1 MHLLIGLG
9 NPEKKHRYNRHN
21 IGFLIV
27 DKIAQELRFPP
38 FRNRFRGLLSENLV
52 DGSKVRLLKPS
63 TYMNNSGESISQ
75 AMRFF
80 KLVPSQI
87 CVFYDDLDL
96 SPGKCRI
103 RLGGGT
109 GGHNGLR
116 SIENHIGP
124 DYWRVRI
131 GIGHPGHKELVLAH
145 VLNDFSEQ
153 EKNGWVENML
163 IAMTEHLDL
172 LIKGDTNSLMSKIA
186 STINLTNEISSVLN
200 D

>member
-9 NPEKKHRYNRHN
+9 NPEKIHRYNRHN

-80 KLVPSQI
+80 RLVPSQI

-124 DYWRVRI
+124 DYWRVRV
-131 GIGHPGHKELVLAH
+131 GIGHPGRKELVLAH
-145 VLNDFSEQ
+145 VLSDFSEQ

-186 STINLTNEISSVLN
+186 STINLSNENSSVLN

>member
-9 NPEKKHRYNRHN
+9 NPEKKHRFNRHN

-27 DKIAQELRFPP
+27 DKIAQEFQFPP
-38 FRNRFRGLLSENLV
+38 FRNRFKGLISENFV
-52 DGSKVRLLKPS
+52 DGSNIKLLKPS
-63 TYMNNSGESISQ
+63 TYMNNSGESIIQ
-75 AMRFF
+75 AIRFF

-87 CVFYDDLDL
+87 FVFYDDLDL

-103 RLGGGT
+103 QLGGGT

-116 SIENHIGP
+116 NIEKHIGP

-131 GIGHPGHKELVLAH
+131 GIGHPGRKELVLAH

-153 EKNGWVENML
+153 ERNGWVENML
-163 IAMTEHLDL
+163 DAMTEHLNL

-186 STINLTNEISSVLN
+186 STINLSNDASNVLK

>member
-9 NPEKKHRYNRHN
+9 NPEKKHRFNRHN

-27 DKIAQELRFPP
+27 DKIAQEFQFPP
-38 FRNRFRGLLSENLV
+38 FRNRFKGLISENFV
-52 DGSKVRLLKPS
+52 DGSNIKLLKPS
-63 TYMNNSGESISQ
+63 TYMNNSGESIIQ
-75 AMRFF
+75 AIRFF

-87 CVFYDDLDL
+87 FVFYDDLDL

-103 RLGGGT
+103 QLGGGT

-116 SIENHIGP
+116 NIEKHIGP

-131 GIGHPGHKELVLAH
+131 GIGHPGRKELVLAH

-153 EKNGWVENML
+153 EKNGWVETML
-163 IAMTEHLDL
+163 DSMTEHLNL

-186 STINLTNEISSVLN
+186 STINLSNEASNVLK

>member
-9 NPEKKHRYNRHN
+9 NPEKKHRFNRHN

-27 DKIAQELRFPP
+27 DKIAQEFQFPP
-38 FRNRFRGLLSENLV
+38 FRNRFKGLLSENLMN
-52 DGSKVRLLKPS
+52 GSNIKLLKPS
-63 TYMNNSGESISQ
+63 TYMNNSGESIAQ

-87 CVFYDDLDL
+87 FVFYDDLDL

-103 RLGGGT
+103 QLGGGT

-116 SIENHIGP
+116 NIEKHIGP

-131 GIGHPGHKELVLAH
+131 GIGHPGRKELVLAH

-153 EKNGWVENML
+153 EKNGWVETML
-163 IAMTEHLDL
+163 DSMTEHLNL

-186 STINLTNEISSVLN
+186 STINLSNEASNVFK

>member
-27 DKIAQELRFPP
+27 DKIAQEFQFPP
-38 FRNRFRGLLSENLV
+38 FRSRFKGLISEDFV
-52 DGSKVRLLKPS
+52 DGSNIKLLKPS
-63 TYMNNSGESISQ
+63 TYMNNSGESIAQ

-87 CVFYDDLDL
+87 FVFYDDLDL

-103 RLGGGT
+103 QLGGGT

-116 SIENHIGP
+116 NIEKHIGP

-131 GIGHPGHKELVLAH
+131 GIGHPGRKELVLAH

-153 EKNGWVENML
+153 EKNGWVETML
-163 IAMTEHLDL
+163 DSMTEHLNL

-186 STINLTNEISSVLN
+186 STINLSNEASNVFK

>member
-52 DGSKVRLLKPS
+52 DGNKVRLLKPS

>member
-1 MHLLIGLG
+1 LHLLIGLG
-9 NPEKKHRYNRHN
+9 NPEKIHRYNRHN

-75 AMRFF
+75 AMQFF

-87 CVFYDDLDL
+87 WVFYDDLDL

-124 DYWRVRI
+124 DYWRVRV
-131 GIGHPGHKELVLAH
+131 GIGHPGRKELVLAH
-145 VLNDFSEQ
+145 VLSDFSEQ

-186 STINLTNEISSVLN
+186 STINLSNENSSVLN

>member
-9 NPEKKHRYNRHN
+9 NPEKKHRFNRHN

-27 DKIAQELRFPP
+27 DKIAQEFQFPP
-38 FRNRFRGLLSENLV
+38 FRNRFKGLISESFV
-52 DGSKVRLLKPS
+52 DGSNIKLLKPS
-63 TYMNNSGESISQ
+63 TYMNNSGESIIQ
-75 AMRFF
+75 AIRFF

-87 CVFYDDLDL
+87 FVFYDDLDL

-103 RLGGGT
+103 QLGGGT

-116 SIENHIGP
+116 NIEKHIGP

-131 GIGHPGHKELVLAH
+131 GIGHPGRKELVLAH

-153 EKNGWVENML
+153 EKNGWVETML
-163 IAMTEHLDL
+163 DSMTEHLNL

-186 STINLTNEISSVLN
+186 STIHLSNEASNVFK

>member
-9 NPEKKHRYNRHN
+9 NPEKKHRFNRHN

-27 DKIAQELRFPP
+27 DKIAQEFQFPP
-38 FRNRFRGLLSENLV
+38 FRNRFKGLISENFV
-52 DGSKVRLLKPS
+52 DGRNIKLLKPS
-63 TYMNNSGESISQ
+63 TYMNNSGESIIQ
-75 AMRFF
+75 AIRFF

-87 CVFYDDLDL
+87 FVFYDDLDL

-103 RLGGGT
+103 QLGGGT

-116 SIENHIGP
+116 NIEKHIGP

-131 GIGHPGHKELVLAH
+131 GIGHPGRKELVLAH

-153 EKNGWVENML
+153 EKNGWVETML
-163 IAMTEHLDL
+163 DSMTEHLNL

-186 STINLTNEISSVLN
+186 STINLSNEASNVFK

>member
-9 NPEKKHRYNRHN
+9 NPEKIHRYNRHN

-75 AMRFF
+75 AMQFF

-87 CVFYDDLDL
+87 WVFYDDLDL

-131 GIGHPGHKELVLAH
+131 GIGHPGRKELVLAH
-145 VLNDFSEQ
+145 VLSDFSEQ

-186 STINLTNEISSVLN
+186 STINLSNENSSVLN

>member
-9 NPEKKHRYNRHN
+9 NPEKKHRFNRHN

-27 DKIAQELRFPP
+27 DKIAQEFQFPP
-38 FRNRFRGLLSENLV
+38 FRNRFKGLISENFV
-52 DGSKVRLLKPS
+52 DGSNIKLLKPS
-63 TYMNNSGESISQ
+63 TYMNNSGESIIQ
-75 AMRFF
+75 AIRFF

-87 CVFYDDLDL
+87 FVFYDDLDL

-103 RLGGGT
+103 QLGGGT

-116 SIENHIGP
+116 NIEKHIGP

-131 GIGHPGHKELVLAH
+131 GIGHPGRKELVLAH

-153 EKNGWVENML
+153 EKNGWVETML
-163 IAMTEHLDL
+163 DSMTEHLNL
-172 LIKGDTNSLMSKIA
+172 LIKGNTNSLMSKIA
-186 STINLTNEISSVLN
+186 STINLSNEASNVFK

>member
-131 GIGHPGHKELVLAH
+131 GIGHPGRKELVLAH

-186 STINLTNEISSVLN
+186 STINLSNEISSVLN

>member
-52 DGSKVRLLKPS
+52 DGNKVRLLKPS

-131 GIGHPGHKELVLAH
+131 GIGHPGRKELVLAH

-186 STINLTNEISSVLN
+186 STINLSNEISSVLN

>member
-186 STINLTNEISSVLN
+186 STINLSNEISSVLN

>member
-9 NPEKKHRYNRHN
+9 NPEKKHRFNRHN

-27 DKIAQELRFPP
+27 DKIAQEFQFPP
-38 FRNRFRGLLSENLV
+38 FRNRFKGLISENFV
-52 DGSKVRLLKPS
+52 DGSNIKLLKPS
-63 TYMNNSGESISQ
+63 TYMNNSGESIIQ
-75 AMRFF
+75 AIRFF

-87 CVFYDDLDL
+87 FVFYDDLDL

-103 RLGGGT
+103 QLGGGT

-116 SIENHIGP
+116 NIEKHIGP

-131 GIGHPGHKELVLAH
+131 GIGHPGRKELVLAH

-153 EKNGWVENML
+153 EKNGWVETML
-163 IAMTEHLDL
+163 DSMTEHLNL

-186 STINLTNEISSVLN
+186 STINLSNDASNVLK

>member
-1 MHLLIGLG
+1 LIGLG

-52 DGSKVRLLKPS
+52 DGNKVRLLKPS

-131 GIGHPGHKELVLAH
+131 GIGHPGRKELVLAH

-172 LIKGDTNSLMSKIA
+172 LIQGDTNSLMSKIA
-186 STINLTNEISSVLN
+186 STINLSNEISSVLN

>member
-38 FRNRFRGLLSENLV
+38 FRNRFRGLLSENMV

-131 GIGHPGHKELVLAH
+131 GIGHPGRKELVLAH

-186 STINLTNEISSVLN
+186 STINLSNEISSVLN

>member
-52 DGSKVRLLKPS
+52 DGNKVRLLKPS

-131 GIGHPGHKELVLAH
+131 GIGHPGRKELVLAH

-172 LIKGDTNSLMSKIA
+172 LIQGDTNSLMSKIA
-186 STINLTNEISSVLN
+186 STINLSNEISSVLN

>member
-9 NPEKKHRYNRHN
+9 NPEKKHRFNRHN

-52 DGSKVRLLKPS
+52 DGNKVRLLKPS

-131 GIGHPGHKELVLAH
+131 GIGHPGRKELVLAH

-186 STINLTNEISSVLN
+186 STINLSNEISSVLN

>member
-131 GIGHPGHKELVLAH
+131 GIGHPGRKELVLAH

-172 LIKGDTNSLMSKIA
+172 LIQGDTNSLMSKIA
-186 STINLTNEISSVLN
+186 STINLSNEISSVLN

>member
-131 GIGHPGHKELVLAH
+131 GIGHPGRKELVLAH

-153 EKNGWVENML
+153 EKNGWVENTL

-186 STINLTNEISSVLN
+186 STINLSNEISSVLN

>member
-9 NPEKKHRYNRHN
+9 NPEKKHRFNRHN

-27 DKIAQELRFPP
+27 DKIAQEFQFPP
-38 FRNRFRGLLSENLV
+38 FRNRFKGLISESFV
-52 DGSKVRLLKPS
+52 DGSNIKLLKPS
-63 TYMNNSGESISQ
+63 TYMNNSGESIIQ
-75 AMRFF
+75 AIRFF

-87 CVFYDDLDL
+87 FVFHDDLDL

-103 RLGGGT
+103 QLGGGT

-116 SIENHIGP
+116 NIEKHIGP

-131 GIGHPGHKELVLAH
+131 GIGHPGRKELVLAH

-153 EKNGWVENML
+153 EKNGWVETML
-163 IAMTEHLDL
+163 DSMTEHLNL

-186 STINLTNEISSVLN
+186 STINLSNEASNVFK

>member
-186 STINLTNEISSVLN
+186 STINLSNEISNALK

>member
-1 MHLLIGLG
+1 LHLLIGLG

-52 DGSKVRLLKPS
+52 DGNKVRLLKPS

-131 GIGHPGHKELVLAH
+131 GIGHPGRKELVLAH

-186 STINLTNEISSVLN
+186 STINLSNEISSVLN

>member
-9 NPEKKHRYNRHN
+9 NPEKIHRYNRHN

-75 AMRFF
+75 AMQFF

-87 CVFYDDLDL
+87 WVFYDDLDL

-124 DYWRVRI
+124 DYWRVRV
-131 GIGHPGHKELVLAH
+131 GIGHPGRKELVLAH
-145 VLNDFSEQ
+145 VLSDFSEQ

-186 STINLTNEISSVLN
+186 STINLSNEISSVLK

>member
-52 DGSKVRLLKPS
+52 DGNKVRLLKPS

-131 GIGHPGHKELVLAH
+131 GIGHPGRKELVLAH

-163 IAMTEHLDL
+163 NAMTEHLDL

-186 STINLTNEISSVLN
+186 STINLSNEISSVLN

>member
-9 NPEKKHRYNRHN
+9 NPGKKHRFNRHN

-27 DKIAQELRFPP
+27 DKIAQEFQFPP
-38 FRNRFRGLLSENLV
+38 FRNRFKGLISENFV
-52 DGSKVRLLKPS
+52 DGSNIKLLKPS
-63 TYMNNSGESISQ
+63 TYMNNSGESIIQ
-75 AMRFF
+75 AIRFF

-87 CVFYDDLDL
+87 FVFYDDLDL

-103 RLGGGT
+103 QLGGGT

-116 SIENHIGP
+116 NIEKHIGP

-131 GIGHPGHKELVLAH
+131 GIGHPGRKELVLAH

-153 EKNGWVENML
+153 EKNGWVETML
-163 IAMTEHLDL
+163 DSMTEHLNL

-186 STINLTNEISSVLN
+186 STINLSNEASNVFK

>member
-9 NPEKKHRYNRHN
+9 NPEKKHRFNRHN
-21 IGFLIV
+21 IGFLVV
-27 DKIAQELRFPP
+27 DKIAQEFQFPP
-38 FRNRFRGLLSENLV
+38 FRNRFKGLISENFV
-52 DGSKVRLLKPS
+52 DGSNIKLLKPS
-63 TYMNNSGESISQ
+63 TYMNNSGESIIQ
-75 AMRFF
+75 AIRFF

-87 CVFYDDLDL
+87 FVFYDDLDL

-103 RLGGGT
+103 QLGGGT

-116 SIENHIGP
+116 NIEKHIGP

-131 GIGHPGHKELVLAH
+131 GIGHPGRKELVLAH

-153 EKNGWVENML
+153 EKNGWVETML
-163 IAMTEHLDL
+163 DSMTEHLNL

-186 STINLTNEISSVLN
+186 STINLSNEASNVFK

>member
-9 NPEKKHRYNRHN
+9 NPELKHRYNRHN

-27 DKIAQELRFPP
+27 DKIAQEFQFPP
-38 FRNRFRGLLSENLV
+38 FRNRFKGLLSENLMN
-52 DGSKVRLLKPS
+52 GSNIKLLKPS
-63 TYMNNSGESISQ
+63 TYMNNSGESIVQ
-75 AMRFF
+75 AIRFF
-80 KLVPSQI
+80 KLDPSQVF
-87 CVFYDDLDL
+87 VFYDDLAL

-116 SIENHIGP
+116 SIEKHIGP

-131 GIGHPGHKELVLAH
+131 GIGHPGRKELVLAH
-145 VLNDFSEQ
+145 VLNDFGEQ
-153 EKNGWVENML
+153 EKNGWVEKML
-163 IAMTEHLDL
+163 IAMTEHLNL

-186 STINLTNEISSVLN
+186 STMGPSNEVSRVSK